1 MESMTRPMR
10 PQDLA
15 AVAQIHGAHLRHGL
29 FPELGPWFLRAY
41 HRSYLDSPHS
51 LSYVAVLEE
60 RVVGFVAGTIDQHAH
75 QRWVLRQHG
84 VRLAWWGLL
93 GLAVRPRTLW
103 WFLRTRAGRYLRAV
117 GRAIASHDPRD
128 ASAEAAAD
136 EAGQTP
142 KTARGGPTGVLTHV
156 AVDAGARGRGLG
168 KELTQRF
175 STAACEAGSSE
186 VRLVTRAQDGAGSF
200 YETLG
205 WERTD
210 QRLRDGTPMVEYRF
224 RSPDSGV
231 SERGGE
237 R

>member
-1 MESMTRPMR
+1 MESMTRLTT

-15 AVAQIHGAHLRHGL
+15 AVAQTHGAQLRHGL
-29 FPELGPWFLRAY
+29 FPELGPGFLRAY

-60 RVVGFVAGTIDQHAH
+60 RVVGFVAGTIDQHGH
-75 QRWVLRQHG
+75 QRWVLRRHG

-117 GRAIASHDPRD
+117 ARAIANRDPRG
-128 ASAEAAAD
+128 ASAEAATD
-136 EAGQTP
+136 EAGHTP
-142 KTARGGPTGVLTHV
+142 GNARVGPTGVLTHV
-156 AVDAGARGRGLG
+156 AVDSDARGRGLG

-175 STAACEAGSSE
+175 AAAACERGSSE
-186 VRLVTRAQDGAGSF
+186 VRLVTRAEGGAAGF
-200 YETLG
+200 YEALG
-205 WERTD
+205 WEVTD
-210 QRLRDGTPMVEYRF
+210 ERLRDGTAMMEYRF

-231 SERGGE
+231 TEGGSER
-237 R
+237 